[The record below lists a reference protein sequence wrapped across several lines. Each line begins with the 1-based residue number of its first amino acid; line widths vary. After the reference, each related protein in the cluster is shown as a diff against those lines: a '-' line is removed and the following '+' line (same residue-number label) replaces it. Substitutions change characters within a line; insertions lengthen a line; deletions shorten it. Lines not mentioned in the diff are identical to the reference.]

1 MDYTKEL
8 STILENDPLGLL
20 DVKPKSSGVLTADAR
35 LIASFQ
41 EINDFV
47 RSHGHEP
54 TESRDIQERRLYSRL
69 KGIRDNPSKAE
80 ALLPHDEFNLLA
92 VSKLADIKSINS
104 VDDILGSD
112 ALGLLDDEIAEAD
125 EAESIFNL
133 THVKAAPKMP
143 DYIAKR
149 KQCKEFAQFEPLF
162 KAIHADLA
170 TRKKVTKPFN
180 SEKQIAPGEFFILQ
194 GMIVFVANQGN
205 WEKKNFG
212 NYNARLYCVFEN
224 GTESN
229 LFLRSLAAAFW
240 KDPNSRQIVD
250 GNQYELFKQKPLI
263 VAEDAPTGYIYVLKS
278 LSKDPQIAQM
288 QDLYKIGFSS
298 NKVEQRTQGAK
309 EDPTYLFNDV
319 RPIAEFQT
327 FNLNPQKLEL
337 LIHRFFAEACLNVD
351 VFGADGKR
359 FSPREWFVAP
369 LHVICQAIEYVIS
382 EEIIQF
388 VYDPNLKEIVRR
400 EKVD

>member
-1 MDYTKEL
+1 MDYNKEL
-8 STILENDPLGLL
+8 SAILENDPLGLL

-41 EINDFV
+41 EINEFV
-47 RSHGHEP
+47 RAHDHEP
-54 TESRDIQERRLYSRL
+54 TESRDIQERRLFSRL
-69 KGIRDNPSKAE
+69 AGIRDNPAKAE
-80 ALLPHDEFNLLA
+80 ALLAHDEFGLLA
-92 VSKLADIKSINS
+92 NSKLAEIKSISS
-104 VDDILGSD
+104 VDDILSSD
-112 ALGLLDDEIAEAD
+112 ALGLLDEELAEVE

-133 THVKAAPKMP
+133 KHVKAAPKMP

-149 KQCKEFAQFEPLF
+149 KPCKEFDQFEPLF
-162 KAIHADLA
+162 KANHADLV

-180 SEKQIAPGEFFILQ
+180 SETQIKPGEFFILQ
-194 GMIVFVANQGN
+194 GMMVYVANQGN
-205 WEKKNFG
+205 WERKNFG

-250 GNQYELFKQKPLI
+250 GNQYELFKQKPT
-263 VAEDAPTGYIYVLKS
+263 VETEDKATGYIYVLKS
-278 LSKDPQIAQM
+278 LSKDPKITAI

-298 NKVEQRTQGAK
+298 QKVEQRTQGAK
-309 EDPTYLFNDV
+309 EDATYLFNEV
-319 RPIAEFQT
+319 RPVTHFET

-337 LIHRFFAEACLNVD
+337 LVHKFFAEACLNVD
-351 VFGADGKR
+351 VYGVDGKR

-369 LHVICQAIEYVIS
+369 LHVICQAIEYLITG
-382 EEIIQF
+382 EITQF
-388 VYDPNLKEIVRR
+388 VYDPALKEIVRR

>member
-8 STILENDPLGLL
+8 LTILENDPLGLL
-20 DVKPKSSGVLTADAR
+20 DVKPKNSGVLTADAR
-35 LIASFQ
+35 LVASFQ

-54 TESRDIQERRLYSRL
+54 TESRDIQERRLFSRL
-69 KGIRDNPSKAE
+69 KGIRDNPSKTE
-80 ALLPHDEFNLLA
+80 ALLSYDEFNLLA
-92 VSKLADIKSINS
+92 VSKLAEIKSISS

-112 ALGLLDDEIAEAD
+112 ALGVLDDEISEAAH
-125 EAESIFNL
+125 AESIFTL

-149 KQCKEFAQFEPLF
+149 KPCKEFAQFEPLF
-162 KAIHADLA
+162 KAIHADLS
-170 TRKKVTKPFN
+170 TRKKVTRPFN

-194 GMIVFVANQGN
+194 GMIVLVANKGN

-229 LFLRSLAAAFW
+229 LFLRSLAAALW
-240 KDPNSRQIVD
+240 KDPTSRQIVD
-250 GNQYELFKQKPLI
+250 GNQYEFFTPEPSI
-263 VAEDAPTGYIYVLKS
+263 VAEDTPTGYIYVLKS
-278 LSKDPQIAQM
+278 LSKDPQITQI
-288 QDLYKIGFSS
+288 QDLYKIGFSA

-327 FNLNPQKLEL
+327 YNFYPQKLEL

-351 VFGADGKR
+351 VYGVDGRR

-369 LHVICQAIEYVIS
+369 LHVICQAIGYVIS
-382 EEIIQF
+382 EEIPQF

>member
-8 STILENDPLGLL
+8 SAILANDPLGLL
-20 DVKPKSSGVLTADAR
+20 DVKPRSSGVLTADAR

-47 RSHGHEP
+47 RAHGHEP
-54 TESRDIQERRLYSRL
+54 TESRDIQERRLFSRL
-69 KGIRDNPSKAE
+69 KGIRENPAKAE
-80 ALLPHDEFNLLA
+80 ALLTYDEFSLLA
-92 VSKLADIKSINS
+92 DSKFAEIKSISS
-104 VDDILGSD
+104 VDDILSSD
-112 ALGLLDDEIAEAD
+112 ALGLLDEESSEIEK
-125 EAESIFNL
+125 AESIFNL
-133 THVKAAPKMP
+133 KHVKAAPVMP

-149 KQCKEFAQFEPLF
+149 KPCKEFNQFEPLF
-162 KAIHADLA
+162 KANHADLV

-180 SEKQIAPGEFFILQ
+180 SETQIKPGEFFILQ
-194 GMIVFVANQGN
+194 GMMVYVANQGS
-205 WEKKNFG
+205 WERKNFG

-250 GNQYELFKQKPLI
+250 GNQYELFKQKPT
-263 VAEDAPTGYIYVLKS
+263 VGTEDKATGYIYVLKS
-278 LSKDPQIAQM
+278 LSKDPRITAI

-298 NKVEQRTQGAK
+298 CKVEQRTQGAK
-309 EDPTYLFNDV
+309 EDATYLFSEV
-319 RPIAEFQT
+319 RPVTEFQT

-337 LIHRFFAEACLNVD
+337 LLHKFFADACLNLD
-351 VFGADGKR
+351 VYGIDGKR

-369 LHVICQAIEYVIS
+369 LHVICQAIEYVITG
-382 EEIIQF
+382 EITQF
-388 VYDPNLKEIVRR
+388 VYDSQLKEIVRK

>member
-8 STILENDPLGLL
+8 SAILETDPLGLL

-35 LIASFQ
+35 LVASFQ
-41 EINDFV
+41 EINDYV
-47 RSHGHEP
+47 RNHGHEP

-69 KGIRDNPSKAE
+69 KGIRDNPSKTE
-80 ALLPHDEFNLLA
+80 ALIPYDEFNLLA
-92 VSKLADIKSINS
+92 TSKLADIKSINS

-112 ALGLLDDEIAEAD
+112 ALGLLDDEVAEAE
-125 EAESIFNL
+125 EAESIFTL

-149 KQCKEFAQFEPLF
+149 KPCKEFDQLEPLF
-162 KAIHADLA
+162 KSLHADLA

-194 GMIVFVANQGN
+194 GMIVYVANKGN

-250 GNQYELFKQKPLI
+250 GNQYELFQQKPLI

-309 EDPTYLFNDV
+309 DDPTYLFNNV

-351 VFGADGKR
+351 VYGADGKR

-382 EEIIQF
+382 EEITQF

>member
-8 STILENDPLGLL
+8 SAILENDPLGLL

-35 LIASFQ
+35 LIASFH

-47 RSHGHEP
+47 RSQGHEP

-92 VSKLADIKSINS
+92 VSKLVDIKSINS

-125 EAESIFNL
+125 EAKSIFNL

-149 KQCKEFAQFEPLF
+149 KQCKEFAQFEPMF
-162 KAIHADLA
+162 KAIHADLS

-194 GMIVFVANQGN
+194 GMIVFVANKGN

-250 GNQYELFKQKPLI
+250 GNQYELFKQQPSV
-263 VAEDAPTGYIYVLKS
+263 VAEDTPTGYIYVLKS
-278 LSKDPQIAQM
+278 LSKDPKIAAM

-298 NKVEQRTQGAK
+298 QKVEQRTQGAK
-309 EDPTYLFNDV
+309 DDSTYMFNEV
-319 RPIAEFQT
+319 RPLTHFET

-337 LIHRFFAEACLNVD
+337 LIHRFFAEACLNID
-351 VFGADGKR
+351 VYGDDGKR
-359 FSPREWFVAP
+359 FSPREWFVVP
-369 LHVICQAIEYVIS
+369 LHVICQAIQYVIS
-382 EEIIQF
+382 EEIVQF
-388 VYDPNLKEIVRR
+388 RYDLDLKEIVRR
-400 EKVD
+400 EGS